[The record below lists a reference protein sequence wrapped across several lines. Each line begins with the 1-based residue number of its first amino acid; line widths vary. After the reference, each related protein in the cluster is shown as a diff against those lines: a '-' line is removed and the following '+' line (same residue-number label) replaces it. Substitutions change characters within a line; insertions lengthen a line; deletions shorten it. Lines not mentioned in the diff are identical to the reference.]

1 MAWKLGSIGLARHK
15 KCIGLGNMEW
25 GLAQTV
31 TSMPA
36 TLHLVSTAMRH
47 MRGVWAIVHTA
58 VTTSASHRVCI
69 LRGKHSDDLF
79 FECPVGHA
87 PFSLP
92 LRVIF
97 VVLEN
102 RPHLSPFG
110 PFRATPWHFHHHFHP
125 FRTKMFVYAARVHSD
140 TVYCFWTVFLCC
152 WVAYEWTTGDVITF
166 SSTCSE
172 FQHQAKVF
180 NIATPPQN
188 GGKIQSEIVHTRARV
203 NQERL
208 LPYAQDHRK
217 STWLPLGKGLAAN
230 GPSFEV

>member
-97 VVLEN
+97 VVFEN

-110 PFRATPWHFHHHFHP
+110 PFRATLWHFHHHFQ
-125 FRTKMFVYAARVHSD
+125 RHSLLFLD
-140 TVYCFWTVFLCC
+140 CFFLLLGGVWMDRGRRDNVFLHLLRVSAPGKGFQYCDSSTK
-152 WVAYEWTTGDVITF
+152 WRENSVRNRAYE
-166 SSTCSE
+166 S
-172 FQHQAKVF
+172 
-180 NIATPPQN
+180 
-188 GGKIQSEIVHTRARV
+188 
-203 NQERL
+203 
-208 LPYAQDHRK
+208 
-217 STWLPLGKGLAAN
+217 
-230 GPSFEV
+230 